1 MSQRSTSPLSRSTV
15 RRTLQR
21 FWGVTRTQSLIVFLS
36 VFSSA
41 GYIFLLTFA
50 NTYVM
55 ALIVDR
61 VQAGPVAGDQVFEV
75 FGPYILALV
84 LVNLVGQILSKL
96 QDYTVYKLE
105 IAGNYHLARLC
116 FDTLSNQSMTFHTS
130 RFGGS
135 LVSQTSRFM
144 SGYTGLVDVTVYSLI
159 PTITSVICT
168 VAALAPVVPT
178 FTVILVG
185 IMVVYIAFVW
195 LMYKRIMPLSAAT
208 SAAQNKL
215 SGVLSDAV
223 TNILA
228 VKTCGR
234 EDFERDL
241 FDAADRAARD
251 AETVSM
257 HAMMQ
262 RNFTTS
268 GLIVITMAVV
278 SVFVAGGNAWFGIS
292 AGSLVM
298 IFTYTYNLTMRLN
311 YVSSMMQRINR
322 ALGDAAEMT
331 RVLDEPRLVADDPD
345 APELKVTEGAI
356 DFEQLSFAYRDAAAG
371 ESVFDNLTLHVA
383 VGQRVGLV
391 GKSGSGKT
399 TLTKL
404 LLRLDDV
411 QGGCVL
417 VDGQDV
423 SRCTQQ
429 SLRRQVAYVP
439 QEALL
444 FHRSIRENIAYG
456 RPDATDEQ
464 IREAARLANA
474 LEFIDRLPRG
484 FDTMVGE
491 RGVKLS
497 GGQRQRVAIARAILT
512 DAPILVLDEATSALD
527 SESEALVQE
536 ALENLMR
543 GRTSIVVAHR
553 LSTVAA
559 LDRIVVLADG
569 EIVEDGTHAQLVEA
583 GGEYASLWG
592 RQTGAFLEAQAS
604 RTWDNCAHKFIVPLS
619 RGVVMPRETN
629 AAKRER
635 AVEVCERLNRRYGP
649 VECFLDH
656 ENPFRLLIAVLL
668 SAQTTDAQVNKVTPK
683 LFAQW
688 PTPEAMAG
696 ASVADVAGT
705 IKSLGFYKSKAK
717 HAVEAAQMIVADY
730 GGEVPADMKELV
742 KLPGVG
748 RKTANIVLNVGYGI
762 VEGIA
767 VDTHVNRIAHRLM
780 LSPKTHAKEPLK
792 TEQDLLKIL
801 PHEYWESVNHQW
813 ITFGREICDARKP
826 KCDECPLA
834 DLCPSVRVAG

>member
-1 MSQRSTSPLSRSTV
+1 M
-15 RRTLQR
+15 
-21 FWGVTRTQSLIVFLS
+21 
-36 VFSSA
+36 
-41 GYIFLLTFA
+41 
-50 NTYVM
+50 
-55 ALIVDR
+55 
-61 VQAGPVAGDQVFEV
+61 FEV
-75 FGPYILALV
+75 FGPYIPALV

-116 FDTLSNQSMTFHTS
+116 FDTLSNQSMTFPHQPLW
-130 RFGGS
+130 RIAREPDEPFYERLYGAGRRDGVFAHPHHHLGHLHGGGARPGGADVYRD
-135 LVSQTSRFM
+135 LV
-144 SGYTGLVDVTVYSLI
+144 
-159 PTITSVICT
+159 C
-168 VAALAPVVPT
+168 
-178 FTVILVG
+178 
-185 IMVVYIAFVW
+185 IMAVYIAFVW

-356 DFEQLSFAYRDAAAG
+356 DFEHLSFAYRDAAAG

-383 VGQRVGLV
+383 AGQRVGLV

-404 LLRLDDV
+404 LLRPDDV
-411 QGGCVL
+411 QGGRVL
-417 VDGQDV
+417 VDGEDV

-429 SLRRQVAYVP
+429 SLRRRVAYVP

-464 IREAARLANA
+464 IREAARPANA
-474 LEFIDRLPRG
+474 P
-484 FDTMVGE
+484 
-491 RGVKLS
+491 S
-497 GGQRQRVAIARAILT
+497 
-512 DAPILVLDEATSALD
+512 
-527 SESEALVQE
+527 
-536 ALENLMR
+536 
-543 GRTSIVVAHR
+543 
-553 LSTVAA
+553 LSTACLVA
-559 LDRIVVLADG
+559 L
-569 EIVEDGTHAQLVEA
+569 TPWW
-583 GGEYASLWG
+583 AS
-592 RQTGAFLEAQAS
+592 AAS
-604 RTWDNCAHKFIVPLS
+604 SS
-619 RGVVMPRETN
+619 R
-629 AAKRER
+629 A
-635 AVEVCERLNRRYGP
+635 
-649 VECFLDH
+649 
-656 ENPFRLLIAVLL
+656 
-668 SAQTTDAQVNKVTPK
+668 
-683 LFAQW
+683 
-688 PTPEAMAG
+688 
-696 ASVADVAGT
+696 ASVSAWP
-705 IKSLGFYKSKAK
+705 SP
-717 HAVEAAQMIVADY
+717 
-730 GGEVPADMKELV
+730 VP
-742 KLPGVG
+742 
-748 RKTANIVLNVGYGI
+748 
-762 VEGIA
+762 
-767 VDTHVNRIAHRLM
+767 
-780 LSPKTHAKEPLK
+780 S
-792 TEQDLLKIL
+792 
-801 PHEYWESVNHQW
+801 
-813 ITFGREICDARKP
+813 
-826 KCDECPLA
+826 
-834 DLCPSVRVAG
+834 

>member
-1 MSQRSTSPLSRSTV
+1 MSQRSTSPLKRSTV

-21 FWGVTRTQSLIVFLS
+21 FWDVTRTQPLIVFLS

-116 FDTLSNQSMTFHTS
+116 FVTLSNQSMTFHTS

-159 PTITSVICT
+159 PTITSVVCT

-241 FDAADRAARD
+241 FDTADR
-251 AETVSM
+251 
-257 HAMMQ
+257 
-262 RNFTTS
+262 
-268 GLIVITMAVV
+268 
-278 SVFVAGGNAWFGIS
+278 
-292 AGSLVM
+292 
-298 IFTYTYNLTMRLN
+298 
-311 YVSSMMQRINR
+311 
-322 ALGDAAEMT
+322 
-331 RVLDEPRLVADDPD
+331 
-345 APELKVTEGAI
+345 
-356 DFEQLSFAYRDAAAG
+356 
-371 ESVFDNLTLHVA
+371 
-383 VGQRVGLV
+383 
-391 GKSGSGKT
+391 
-399 TLTKL
+399 
-404 LLRLDDV
+404 
-411 QGGCVL
+411 
-417 VDGQDV
+417 
-423 SRCTQQ
+423 
-429 SLRRQVAYVP
+429 
-439 QEALL
+439 
-444 FHRSIRENIAYG
+444 
-456 RPDATDEQ
+456 
-464 IREAARLANA
+464 AARLANA
-474 LEFIDRLPRG
+474 TEFIDRLPHG

-583 GGEYASLWG
+583 GGEYASLWS
-592 RQTGAFLEAQAS
+592 RQTGAFLEA
-604 RTWDNCAHKFIVPLS
+604 
-619 RGVVMPRETN
+619 
-629 AAKRER
+629 
-635 AVEVCERLNRRYGP
+635 
-649 VECFLDH
+649 
-656 ENPFRLLIAVLL
+656 
-668 SAQTTDAQVNKVTPK
+668 
-683 LFAQW
+683 
-688 PTPEAMAG
+688 
-696 ASVADVAGT
+696 
-705 IKSLGFYKSKAK
+705 
-717 HAVEAAQMIVADY
+717 
-730 GGEVPADMKELV
+730 
-742 KLPGVG
+742 
-748 RKTANIVLNVGYGI
+748 
-762 VEGIA
+762 
-767 VDTHVNRIAHRLM
+767 
-780 LSPKTHAKEPLK
+780 
-792 TEQDLLKIL
+792 
-801 PHEYWESVNHQW
+801 
-813 ITFGREICDARKP
+813 
-826 KCDECPLA
+826 
-834 DLCPSVRVAG
+834 

>member
-21 FWGVTRTQSLIVFLS
+21 FWGVTRTQPLIVFLS

-61 VQAGPVAGDQVFEV
+61 VQAGPVAGDRVFEV

-159 PTITSVICT
+159 PTITSVVCT

-178 FTVILVG
+178 FTVILVC

-331 RVLDEPRLVADDPD
+331 RVLDEPCLVADDPD

-356 DFEQLSFAYRDAAAG
+356 DFEHLSFAYRDAAAG
-371 ESVFDNLTLHVA
+371 ESVFDDLTLHVA
-383 VGQRVGLV
+383 AGQRVGLV

-399 TLTKL
+399 TLTK
-404 LLRLDDV
+404 V
-411 QGGCVL
+411 AAAPG
-417 VDGQDV
+417 
-423 SRCTQQ
+423 RC
-429 SLRRQVAYVP
+429 P
-439 QEALL
+439 
-444 FHRSIRENIAYG
+444 G
-456 RPDATDEQ
+456 RP
-464 IREAARLANA
+464 
-474 LEFIDRLPRG
+474 
-484 FDTMVGE
+484 
-491 RGVKLS
+491 
-497 GGQRQRVAIARAILT
+497 RA
-512 DAPILVLDEATSALD
+512 
-527 SESEALVQE
+527 
-536 ALENLMR
+536 R
-543 GRTSIVVAHR
+543 GRSGCLALH
-553 LSTVAA
+553 AA
-559 LDRIVVLADG
+559 EPAPPGCLRA
-569 EIVEDGTHAQLVEA
+569 A
-583 GGEYASLWG
+583 GGAAVPPLH
-592 RQTGAFLEAQAS
+592 S
-604 RTWDNCAHKFIVPLS
+604 R
-619 RGVVMPRETN
+619 
-629 AAKRER
+629 
-635 AVEVCERLNRRYGP
+635 
-649 VECFLDH
+649 
-656 ENPFRLLIAVLL
+656 
-668 SAQTTDAQVNKVTPK
+668 
-683 LFAQW
+683 
-688 PTPEAMAG
+688 
-696 ASVADVAGT
+696 
-705 IKSLGFYKSKAK
+705 K
-717 HAVEAAQMIVADY
+717 HCLRSSQ
-730 GGEVPADMKELV
+730 
-742 KLPGVG
+742 
-748 RKTANIVLNVGYGI
+748 R
-762 VEGIA
+762 
-767 VDTHVNRIAHRLM
+767 H
-780 LSPKTHAKEPLK
+780 
-792 TEQDLLKIL
+792 
-801 PHEYWESVNHQW
+801 
-813 ITFGREICDARKP
+813 
-826 KCDECPLA
+826 
-834 DLCPSVRVAG
+834 

>member
-21 FWGVTRTQSLIVFLS
+21 FWGVTRTQPLIVFLS

-178 FTVILVG
+178 FTVILVC

-241 FDAADRAARD
+241 FDAADGAARD

-311 YVSSMMQRINR
+311 YVSSMMQ
-322 ALGDAAEMT
+322 AEMT

-356 DFEQLSFAYRDAAAG
+356 DFEHLSFAYRDAAAG
-371 ESVFDNLTLHVA
+371 ESVFDDLTLHVA
-383 VGQRVGLV
+383 AGQRVGLV

-411 QGGCVL
+411 QGGRVL

-512 DAPILVLDEATSALD
+512 
-527 SESEALVQE
+527 
-536 ALENLMR
+536 
-543 GRTSIVVAHR
+543 
-553 LSTVAA
+553 VAA

-583 GGEYASLWG
+583 GGEYANLWS
-592 RQTGAFLEAQAS
+592 RQTGAFLEA
-604 RTWDNCAHKFIVPLS
+604 
-619 RGVVMPRETN
+619 
-629 AAKRER
+629 
-635 AVEVCERLNRRYGP
+635 
-649 VECFLDH
+649 
-656 ENPFRLLIAVLL
+656 
-668 SAQTTDAQVNKVTPK
+668 
-683 LFAQW
+683 
-688 PTPEAMAG
+688 
-696 ASVADVAGT
+696 
-705 IKSLGFYKSKAK
+705 
-717 HAVEAAQMIVADY
+717 
-730 GGEVPADMKELV
+730 
-742 KLPGVG
+742 
-748 RKTANIVLNVGYGI
+748 
-762 VEGIA
+762 
-767 VDTHVNRIAHRLM
+767 
-780 LSPKTHAKEPLK
+780 
-792 TEQDLLKIL
+792 
-801 PHEYWESVNHQW
+801 
-813 ITFGREICDARKP
+813 
-826 KCDECPLA
+826 
-834 DLCPSVRVAG
+834 

>member
-1 MSQRSTSPLSRSTV
+1 MSQRSTSPLKRSTV

-21 FWGVTRTQSLIVFLS
+21 FWGVTRTQPLIVFLS

-144 SGYTGLVDVTVYSLI
+144 SGYTGLVDVTVYSLV

-356 DFEQLSFAYRDAAAG
+356 DFEHLSFAYRDAAAG

-383 VGQRVGLV
+383 AGQRVGLV

-411 QGGCVL
+411 QGGRVL

-456 RPDATDEQ
+456 KPDATMDEVIAAAKAAHAHSF
-464 IREAARLANA
+464 IR
-474 LEFIDRLPRG
+474 RLPDG
-484 FDTMVGE
+484 YDTVIAE
-491 RGVKLS
+491 D
-497 GGQRQRVAIARAILT
+497 GGNISQGQKQLLCIARVMLCLPPMLI
-512 DAPILVLDEATSALD
+512 LDEATSSIDTRTEVRIQKAF
-527 SESEALVQE
+527 ARMMQ
-536 ALENLMR
+536 
-543 GRTSIVVAHR
+543 GRTSFIVAHR
-553 LSTVAA
+553 LSTI
-559 LDRIVVLADG
+559 READVILVMKDG
-569 EIVEDGTHAQLVEA
+569 HIVEQGNHDQLLAQ
-583 GGEYASLWG
+583 G
-592 RQTGAFLEAQAS
+592 
-604 RTWDNCAHKFIVPLS
+604 
-619 RGVVMPRETN
+619 
-629 AAKRER
+629 
-635 AVEVCERLNRRYGP
+635 
-649 VECFLDH
+649 
-656 ENPFRLLIAVLL
+656 
-668 SAQTTDAQVNKVTPK
+668 
-683 LFAQW
+683 
-688 PTPEAMAG
+688 
-696 ASVADVAGT
+696 
-705 IKSLGFYKSKAK
+705 GFYAK
-717 HAVEAAQMIVADY
+717 LYNSQFE
-730 GGEVPADMKELV
+730 
-742 KLPGVG
+742 GVQ
-748 RKTANIVLNVGYGI
+748 T
-762 VEGIA
+762 
-767 VDTHVNRIAHRLM
+767 
-780 LSPKTHAKEPLK
+780 
-792 TEQDLLKIL
+792 
-801 PHEYWESVNHQW
+801 
-813 ITFGREICDARKP
+813 
-826 KCDECPLA
+826 
-834 DLCPSVRVAG
+834 

>member
-21 FWGVTRTQSLIVFLS
+21 FWGVTRTQPLIVFLS

-178 FTVILVG
+178 FTVILVC

-356 DFEQLSFAYRDAAAG
+356 DFEHLSFAYRDAAAG
-371 ESVFDNLTLHVA
+371 ESVFDDLTLHVA
-383 VGQRVGLV
+383 AGQRVGLV

-411 QGGCVL
+411 QGGRVL

-474 LEFIDRLPRG
+474 TEFIDRLPRAL
-484 FDTMVGE
+484 TPWWV
-491 RGVKLS
+491 S
-497 GGQRQRVAIARAILT
+497 AASSSRA
-512 DAPILVLDEATSALD
+512 
-527 SESEALVQE
+527 
-536 ALENLMR
+536 
-543 GRTSIVVAHR
+543 
-553 LSTVAA
+553 
-559 LDRIVVLADG
+559 
-569 EIVEDGTHAQLVEA
+569 
-583 GGEYASLWG
+583 
-592 RQTGAFLEAQAS
+592 
-604 RTWDNCAHKFIVPLS
+604 
-619 RGVVMPRETN
+619 
-629 AAKRER
+629 
-635 AVEVCERLNRRYGP
+635 
-649 VECFLDH
+649 
-656 ENPFRLLIAVLL
+656 
-668 SAQTTDAQVNKVTPK
+668 
-683 LFAQW
+683 
-688 PTPEAMAG
+688 
-696 ASVADVAGT
+696 ASVSAWL
-705 IKSLGFYKSKAK
+705 SLA
-717 HAVEAAQMIVADY
+717 
-730 GGEVPADMKELV
+730 
-742 KLPGVG
+742 
-748 RKTANIVLNVGYGI
+748 
-762 VEGIA
+762 
-767 VDTHVNRIAHRLM
+767 
-780 LSPKTHAKEPLK
+780 
-792 TEQDLLKIL
+792 
-801 PHEYWESVNHQW
+801 
-813 ITFGREICDARKP
+813 
-826 KCDECPLA
+826 
-834 DLCPSVRVAG
+834 PS

>member
-1 MSQRSTSPLSRSTV
+1 MSQRNTSPLKRSTV

-21 FWGVTRTQSLIVFLS
+21 FWDVTRTQPLIVFLS

-96 QDYTVYKLE
+96 QDYAVYKLE

-178 FTVILVG
+178 FTVILVC
-185 IMVVYIAFVW
+185 IMAVYIAFVW

-356 DFEQLSFAYRDAAAG
+356 DFEHLSFAYRDAAAG
-371 ESVFDNLTLHVA
+371 ENVF
-383 VGQRVGLV
+383 LV
-391 GKSGSGKT
+391 GKSGSGKS

-411 QGGCVL
+411 QGGRVL

-456 RPDATDEQ
+456 RPNATDEQ

-583 GGEYASLWG
+583 GGEYASLWS
-592 RQTGAFLEAQAS
+592 RQTGAFLEA
-604 RTWDNCAHKFIVPLS
+604 
-619 RGVVMPRETN
+619 
-629 AAKRER
+629 
-635 AVEVCERLNRRYGP
+635 
-649 VECFLDH
+649 
-656 ENPFRLLIAVLL
+656 
-668 SAQTTDAQVNKVTPK
+668 
-683 LFAQW
+683 
-688 PTPEAMAG
+688 
-696 ASVADVAGT
+696 
-705 IKSLGFYKSKAK
+705 
-717 HAVEAAQMIVADY
+717 
-730 GGEVPADMKELV
+730 
-742 KLPGVG
+742 
-748 RKTANIVLNVGYGI
+748 
-762 VEGIA
+762 
-767 VDTHVNRIAHRLM
+767 
-780 LSPKTHAKEPLK
+780 
-792 TEQDLLKIL
+792 
-801 PHEYWESVNHQW
+801 
-813 ITFGREICDARKP
+813 
-826 KCDECPLA
+826 
-834 DLCPSVRVAG
+834 

>member
-1 MSQRSTSPLSRSTV
+1 MSQRSTSPLKRSTV

-21 FWGVTRTQSLIVFLS
+21 FWDVTRTQPLIVFLS

-159 PTITSVICT
+159 PTITSVVCT
-168 VAALAPVVPT
+168 VTALAPVVPT

-331 RVLDEPRLVADDPD
+331 RVLDEPRLVADDEH
-345 APELKVTEGAI
+345 APELKVAEGAI
-356 DFEQLSFAYRDAAAG
+356 DFEHLSFAYRDAAAG
-371 ESVFDNLTLHVA
+371 DSVFDDLTLHVPA
-383 VGQRVGLV
+383 GQRVGLV

-411 QGGCVL
+411 QGGRVL

-456 RPDATDEQ
+456 RPDASEEE
-464 IREAARLANA
+464 IRRARPH
-474 LEFIDRLPRG
+474 ID
-484 FDTMVGE
+484 
-491 RGVKLS
+491 S
-497 GGQRQRVAIARAILT
+497 VAYSHYMLC
-512 DAPILVLDEATSALD
+512 
-527 SESEALVQE
+527 
-536 ALENLMR
+536 
-543 GRTSIVVAHR
+543 
-553 LSTVAA
+553 
-559 LDRIVVLADG
+559 
-569 EIVEDGTHAQLVEA
+569 
-583 GGEYASLWG
+583 
-592 RQTGAFLEAQAS
+592 EAQAGDVL
-604 RTWDNCAHKFIVPLS
+604 TGLVTLLNCSWSYAYIAQEMAARYPDALQNEHYGAWFAGYVS
-619 RGVVMPRETN
+619 EEYRQTN
-629 AAKRER
+629 QA
-635 AVEVCERLNRRYGP
+635 
-649 VECFLDH
+649 
-656 ENPFRLLIAVLL
+656 LIDRIDALG
-668 SAQTTDAQVNKVTPK
+668 ADIDEQTTQHLCEIFQTCC
-683 LFAQW
+683 LFDLRFW
-688 PTPEAMAG
+688 DMVYAM
-696 ASVADVAGT
+696 
-705 IKSLGFYKSKAK
+705 
-717 HAVEAAQMIVADY
+717 
-730 GGEVPADMKELV
+730 GE
-742 KLPGVG
+742 
-748 RKTANIVLNVGYGI
+748 T
-762 VEGIA
+762 
-767 VDTHVNRIAHRLM
+767 
-780 LSPKTHAKEPLK
+780 
-792 TEQDLLKIL
+792 
-801 PHEYWESVNHQW
+801 
-813 ITFGREICDARKP
+813 
-826 KCDECPLA
+826 
-834 DLCPSVRVAG
+834 